1 MQSALAS
8 LLAVILSTTPGAL
21 VAPSSM
27 ESKDARAT
35 DRAKPAVKDASLT
48 ARTKIALLADQRV
61 GGSDISVDTANGVV
75 TLRGTVATDD
85 ERRTAEAIARRVDG
99 VASVNNLLR
108 REPAAEPKAVTA
120 SDADVRRA
128 VRDRFGR
135 DARFR
140 YSRIGVRADKG
151 IVTLTGP
158 VDTLENRARAS
169 ELARAVP
176 GVRAVTNDLLERA
189 R

>member
-1 MQSALAS
+1 
-8 LLAVILSTTPGAL
+8 
-21 VAPSSM
+21 M
-27 ESKDARAT
+27 ESKDARAAE
-35 DRAKPAVKDASLT
+35 RAKPAVKDASLT
-48 ARTKIALLADQRV
+48 ALTKIALLADQRV
-61 GGSDISVDTANGVV
+61 GASDIRVDTANGVV
-75 TLRGTVATDD
+75 TLRGTVGTDD
-85 ERRTAEAIARRVDG
+85 ERRAAGALARRVNG

-108 REPAAEPKAVTA
+108 RGPAAERQAVAA
-120 SDADVRRA
+120 SDEDVRRA

-140 YSRIGVRADKG
+140 YSPIGVRADKG

-176 GVRAVTNDLLERA
+176 GVRAVTNDLLERP